1 MLYCQVTGRCC
12 ENVTKQMST
21 VSDKTEFLNPTA
33 VGHTETITID
43 LNKGLVVR
51 VLVSFDVK

>member
-1 MLYCQVTGRCC
+1 MG
-12 ENVTKQMST
+12 T
-21 VSDKTEFLNPTA
+21 VSDKTECLNPTA
-33 VGHTETITID
+33 VGHTETITIG